1 MLEYSSNYSDKIGSL
16 WLHSKDQPAT
26 FKADI
31 VYDKNNFKS
40 FDYKAKLLGGAVAQ
54 PIPK

>member
-1 MLEYSSNYSDKIGSL
+1 MLEYSSSYSDKIGSL
-16 WLHSKDQPAT
+16 WLHSKDQPTT

-40 FDYKAKLLGGAVAQ
+40 FDYEAKLLGSAVAQ